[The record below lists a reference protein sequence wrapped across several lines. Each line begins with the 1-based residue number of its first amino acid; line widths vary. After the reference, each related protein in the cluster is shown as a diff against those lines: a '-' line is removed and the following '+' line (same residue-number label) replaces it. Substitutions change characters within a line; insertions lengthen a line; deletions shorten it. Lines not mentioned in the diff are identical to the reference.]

1 MKTIIAVLLFLAVQV
16 TMAAPIQFNFDR
28 VELTQFLTATYGDA
42 LKKNFVISPQLLNDS
57 KKITLHLDVER
68 DKLPQFMA
76 DYLQRLGIEA
86 PEKDGVVYLSAA
98 STTPA
103 APAGNEAMP
112 MLPLPSGVPGGS
124 AAVAVAGVPGQ
135 LPMPQT
141 DKEVRLF
148 RPVHRDA
155 DFMVAVL
162 NAAFGPNTANRA
174 GGQLVIT
181 ASKTAIEK
189 AMTLAGDIDVAPA
202 KVTVSAT
209 FVEVSSNDGKSRGFS
224 LIANVLG
231 ARLGANIGTTDSG
244 SALSIKSATF
254 EAVIN
259 ALDSDGRFRQVS
271 NPRVIV
277 DDYEKTTISVG
288 DETPTI
294 SGTSLDN
301 NGRQIQQI
309 VYRSSGVILDVLPKV
324 LGNGKIMMT
333 IDGQV
338 SSFQSTTTGV
348 NNSPTLVKRQVKT
361 NLTLDDGEVMVIGG
375 LNDTKSTSNTS
386 GISFL
391 PKFLSVTNE
400 QSSKTELVLVLSAQV
415 SK

>member
-28 VELTQFLTATYGDA
+28 VELTQFLAATYGDA
-42 LKKNFVISPQLLNDS
+42 MKKNFVISPQLLNES

-68 DKLPQFMA
+68 DRLPQFMA
-76 DYLQRLGIEA
+76 DYMQRLGIEA

>member
-1 MKTIIAVLLFLAVQV
+1 MKTIIALLLSLAAQV
-16 TMAAPIQFNFDR
+16 TLAAPIQFNFDR
-28 VELTQFLTATYGDA
+28 VELTQFLAATYGDA
-42 LKKNFVISPQLLNDS
+42 MKKNFVISPQLLNES
-57 KKITLHLDVER
+57 KKVTLHLDVER

-76 DYLQRLGIEA
+76 EYMQRLGIEA
-86 PEKDGVVYLSAA
+86 PEKDGVVYLSSAGNA
-98 STTPA
+98 PA
-103 APAGNEAMP
+103 APPAGGPDAMP
-112 MLPLPSGVPGGS
+112 MLPLPPGGS
-124 AAVAVAGVPGQ
+124 AAVAVAGMPGQ
-135 LPMPQT
+135 APMPLT

-174 GGQLVIT
+174 GGQLVI
-181 ASKTAIEK
+181 AVSKTAIDK
-189 AMTLAGDIDVAPA
+189 AMTLAADIDVAPA

-231 ARLGANIGTTDSG
+231 ARLGANVGTTDSG

-361 NLTLDDGEVMVIGG
+361 TLTLDDGEVMVIGG

>member
-1 MKTIIAVLLFLAVQV
+1 
-16 TMAAPIQFNFDR
+16 
-28 VELTQFLTATYGDA
+28 
-42 LKKNFVISPQLLNDS
+42 
-57 KKITLHLDVER
+57 
-68 DKLPQFMA
+68 
-76 DYLQRLGIEA
+76 
-86 PEKDGVVYLSAA
+86 
-98 STTPA
+98 
-103 APAGNEAMP
+103 
-112 MLPLPSGVPGGS
+112 
-124 AAVAVAGVPGQ
+124 
-135 LPMPQT
+135 MPQT